1 MIDIRIVC
9 AHDALK
15 LAEMLMR
22 LLEAEEHQVRLL
34 VGRQSLADLEP
45 AKTTRDAVVLIWSA
59 NAPSQHY
66 MREWA
71 RNISPMR
78 LVEIARAPGWPQS
91 ERKAPV
97 IDFIN
102 WRGERGARAWN
113 ALNDRLR
120 AVARVMEPPKPAQN
134 RAAMALGIASI
145 AAVTGAAMVRM
156 HEPTTPVAEAPEAT
170 EQVLAA
176 APDPSVGLGG
186 PLDAVEPAS
195 AEELQLHRLP
205 NPRFVPLDLPAEPDL
220 FVEPDYTMAELP
232 PPTLLERLASLN
244 PLRDFGSDNDS

>member
-9 AHDALK
+9 THDALK
-15 LAEMLMR
+15 LAEMLTR

-34 VGRQSLADLEP
+34 VGRQSVADLEA
-45 AKTTRDAVVLIWSA
+45 AKTSRDAVLIIWSA

-113 ALNDRLR
+113 ALNERLR
-120 AVARVMEPPKPAQN
+120 AVARIMEPPKPAQN

-156 HEPTTPVAEAPEAT
+156 HEPAAPLVEASEAT

-176 APDPSVGLGG
+176 TPDPSVGLGG
-186 PLDAVEPAS
+186 PLDAIEPPS
-195 AEELQLHRLP
+195 AEELELHRLP
-205 NPRFVPLDLPAEPDL
+205 NPRFVPLDMPGEPEL
-220 FVEPDYTMAELP
+220 FVGPNYEMAELP
-232 PPTLLERLASLN
+232 PPRLLERLASLN
-244 PLRDFGSDNDS
+244 PLRDFGSDDDS